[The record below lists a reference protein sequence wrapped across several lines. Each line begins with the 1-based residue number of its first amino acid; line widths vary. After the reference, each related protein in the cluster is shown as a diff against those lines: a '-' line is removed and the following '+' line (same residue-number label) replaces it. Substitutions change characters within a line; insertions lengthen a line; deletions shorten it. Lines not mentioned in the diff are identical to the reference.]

1 MPYILLFSLL
11 LTSFLL
17 LRLSLFYYYT
27 NFCAKAQEPKTPMKS
42 GFFSSILHLSLFL
55 FFYQGHLCALC
66 PHRGFCAVSLCKDA
80 LVFIPA
86 KPVYYGYSNQ
96 QNAPQKTAV
105 LCDTGKGEFIMARVY
120 NFSAGPSM
128 LPEKVLKQAQAE
140 LLEYGDSGQSV
151 MEMSHRSKWFDAI
164 IKDTEATL
172 RRVMNIPDNYKVGF
186 FQGGATQQFAMVPLN
201 FMTTGK
207 ADYLVTGNF
216 SNLAAKEAA
225 KFGEV
230 NIVASSK
237 DKNFTYI
244 PDVNAINYDKDASYI
259 HICQNNTIFGT
270 QFVEV
275 PQVEGVPLVADMSSM
290 ILSKP
295 VDVTKYGCIYFGV
308 QKNVAP
314 AGMAI
319 AIVRDDL
326 LGHAAD
332 NVPTMMNYTTLLVH
346 LYDRSGAQVSGKRH
360 RRSCQHAEDQRSQ
373 GQGAVRLSGR
383 SGLLHESCGAS
394 LPQHHER
401 HLHQPQCRSGQEV
414 LRRSCRSRL
423 REPERPSSGGRHA
436 RFHLQR
442 HACRGCG

>member
-1 MPYILLFSLL
+1 M
-11 LTSFLL
+11 
-17 LRLSLFYYYT
+17 LR
-27 NFCAKAQEPKTPMKS
+27 
-42 GFFSSILHLSLFL
+42 H
-55 FFYQGHLCALC
+55 
-66 PHRGFCAVSLCKDA
+66 
-80 LVFIPA
+80 
-86 KPVYYGYSNQ
+86 
-96 QNAPQKTAV
+96 
-105 LCDTGKGEFIMARVY
+105 
-120 NFSAGPSM
+120 
-128 LPEKVLKQAQAE
+128 AQAE

-164 IKDTEATL
+164 ITETEATL

-230 NIVASSK
+230 KIVVSSK

-244 PDVNAINYDKDASYI
+244 PDVNAIDYDKDASYI

-270 QFVEV
+270 QYVEV

-314 AGMAI
+314 A
-319 AIVRDDL
+319 
-326 LGHAAD
+326 
-332 NVPTMMNYTTLLVH
+332 
-346 LYDRSGAQVSGKRH
+346 DRKSV
-360 RRSCQHAEDQRSQ
+360 
-373 GQGAVRLSGR
+373 V
-383 SGLLHESCGAS
+383 
-394 LPQHHER
+394 
-401 HLHQPQCRSGQEV
+401 
-414 LRRSCRSRL
+414 
-423 REPERPSSGGRHA
+423 
-436 RFHLQR
+436 
-442 HACRGCG
+442 

>member
-1 MPYILLFSLL
+1 
-11 LTSFLL
+11 
-17 LRLSLFYYYT
+17 
-27 NFCAKAQEPKTPMKS
+27 
-42 GFFSSILHLSLFL
+42 
-55 FFYQGHLCALC
+55 
-66 PHRGFCAVSLCKDA
+66 
-80 LVFIPA
+80 
-86 KPVYYGYSNQ
+86 
-96 QNAPQKTAV
+96 
-105 LCDTGKGEFIMARVY
+105 MARVY

-164 IKDTEATL
+164 ITDTEATL

-207 ADYLVTGNF
+207 ADYIVTGNF

-225 KFGEV
+225 KFGEAK
-230 NIVASSK
+230 IVASSK
-237 DKNFTYI
+237 DRNFTYI
-244 PDVNAINYDKDASYI
+244 PDVNAIDYDKDASYI

-270 QFVEV
+270 QYVEL

-332 NVPTMMNYTTLLVH
+332 TVPTMMNYTTLLAKDSMYNTPPCWCIYMLGLVLDWLEEQGGIPGMEAIKH
-346 LYDRSGAQVSGKRH
+346 KKAQMLYDVIDSSQLFTCAVEPGSRSDMNVVFRTGSDELDAKFVQESVAAGFTNLKGH
-360 RRSCQHAEDQRSQ
+360 RSVGGMR
-373 GQGAVRLSGR
+373 
-383 SGLLHESCGAS
+383 AS
-394 LPQHHER
+394 IYNAMPTEGVEKLCDFIKAFDR
-401 HLHQPQCRSGQEV
+401 
-414 LRRSCRSRL
+414 
-423 REPERPSSGGRHA
+423 A
-436 RFHLQR
+436 N
-442 HACRGCG
+442 